1 MEVPLTGTD
10 DWRFVPAELDAVLVD
25 KGFNALLGH
34 RYHAHG
40 DGWIELAMPWQGRLA
55 DGRAEGS
62 LAHGAIMALLD
73 NTAGVSIWLR
83 RGGYLPQVTLDLR
96 TDYLRGIEPGAG
108 LICRCECVS
117 MSATTAFARGIAYE
131 RSPEDP
137 ACLVSSAYALL

>member
-1 MEVPLTGTD
+1 MTLSPRETD
-10 DWRFVPAELDAVLVD
+10 GWRFDPAELDAVLVD

-40 DGWIELAMPWQGRLA
+40 PGWIELAMPWQASLSDNGGA
-55 DGRAEGS
+55 SA
-62 LAHGAIMALLD
+62 LAHGPIMALLD

-96 TDYLRGIEPGAG
+96 TDYLREIEPGAA
-108 LICRCECVS
+108 LICRCQCIAIS
-117 MSATTAFARGIAYE
+117 GTTAFARGLAYE

-137 ACLVSSAYALL
+137 ACLVSSSYVLL